1 MVHWM
6 LQFLEKYSKVS
17 NRRGVWTSRDD
28 WKKNK
33 KLIVGRGGIVG
44 ALVKNLKVLIAGEGY
59 SKSKIKT
66 KVKSK

>member
-1 MVHWM
+1 M
-6 LQFLEKYSKVS
+6 E
-17 NRRGVWTSRDD
+17 
-28 WKKNK
+28 KNK

-44 ALVKNLKVLIAGEGY
+44 GLVKNLKVLIAGEGY